1 MGSQP
6 KADPPPAEN
15 PYGRTNSNH
24 KFQIL
29 KIKQAQMTKFKIRN
43 IIVSFV
49 ILNLEF
55 VYWTSLEKFI
65 CDLEI
70 VFWNFNIR

>member
-29 KIKQAQMTKFKIRN
+29 KIKQAPMTKFKIGN

-49 ILNLEF
+49 IL
-55 VYWTSLEKFI
+55 TPD
-65 CDLEI
+65 DL
-70 VFWNFNIR
+70 R